1 MSSIPEPIII
11 EHTIIKYIT
20 YTPAVKRAQNK
31 YISKPEVR
39 DKINIKNKE
48 RMRIRRL
55 TNPEYRQ
62 NELIKNR
69 ERLIKKKNTILEK
82 TT

>member
-1 MSSIPEPIII
+1 MSSSTEPIII
-11 EHTIIKYIT
+11 EHIIIKYTT

-31 YISKPEVR
+31 YISKVDIR

-62 NELIKNR
+62 NELLKNK
-69 ERLIKKKNTILEK
+69 ERYNKKKNELLEK